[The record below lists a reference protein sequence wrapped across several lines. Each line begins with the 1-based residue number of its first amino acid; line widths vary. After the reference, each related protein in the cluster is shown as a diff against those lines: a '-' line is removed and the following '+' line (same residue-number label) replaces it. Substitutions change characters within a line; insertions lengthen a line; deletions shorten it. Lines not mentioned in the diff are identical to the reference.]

1 MDNNAQQNMSQK
13 NSEIYVLQRENQ
25 INRNNSQTNSS
36 ASAEVVKSNNKK
48 LVFKQI
54 KRVFCVVALLF
65 VSVNVIDSF
74 FKRTYGVEYMESE
87 LSKKYND
94 VFEYTGYGGNSWFH
108 STISYTFKAEK
119 LPNEKIRLLVDK
131 SHLFLNHKKW
141 SDDYLS
147 IKYLEESEVEI
158 KKLLYPVYGDIQI
171 KILPGIVSTEHNKG
185 DMSFDEYIK
194 RCLRNSAVT
203 LIVTSSMETKEKDAG
218 EVVEILKNNDILL
231 NIIKIYYVE
240 EPVEDAIIERNNIAS
255 SSIGSGYIFIDNSLN
270 LKEINWD

>member
-1 MDNNAQQNMSQK
+1 MENNNPNMSQK
-13 NSEIYVLQRENQ
+13 NNEIYELQGENQ
-25 INRNNSQTNSS
+25 IKKANCQTNNPTS
-36 ASAEVVKSNNKK
+36 VDVKKTKRRK
-48 LVFKQI
+48 LIFKQI
-54 KRVFCVVALLF
+54 KRVFCIVVLIF

-74 FKRTYGVEYMESE
+74 FKRTYGVAYMESE

-94 VFEYTGYGGNSWFH
+94 VFEYTGPGDSVWSH

-119 LPNEKIRLLVDK
+119 LPDEKIRLLVNK
-131 SHLFLNHKKW
+131 RYLFLDHKKW

-147 IKYLEESEVEI
+147 IKYLEESENEI

-171 KILPGIVSTEHNKG
+171 KILPGVVSAEHNKG

-194 RCLRNSAVT
+194 RCLRNSSVT
-203 LIVTSSMETKEKDAG
+203 LIVTSSMETKEKDAN

-240 EPVEDAIIERNNIAS
+240 EPIEDALIERNNISS
-255 SSIGSGYIFIDNSLN
+255 SSIGSGYIFIHNDLN
-270 LKEINWD
+270 LDEIRWSE